1 MDNFFS
7 TTPVLS
13 CARSMF
19 MATDG
24 LVYEPS
30 NLTRYTSWCTV
41 HVYGAGVRCMCT
53 AVIVNTKTF
62 T

>member
-30 NLTRYTSWCTV
+30 NVTRFNITISIIP
-41 HVYGAGVRCMCT
+41 A
-53 AVIVNTKTF
+53 TKHYPPEGLA
-62 T
+62 